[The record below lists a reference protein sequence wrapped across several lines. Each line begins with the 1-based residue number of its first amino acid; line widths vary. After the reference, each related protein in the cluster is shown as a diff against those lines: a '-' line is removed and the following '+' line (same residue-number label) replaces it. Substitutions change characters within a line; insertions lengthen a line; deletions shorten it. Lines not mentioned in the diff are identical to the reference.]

1 MSKSS
6 KSNYYEDKSDVI
18 VGIIALV
25 IIAMMFVWMIVAAN
39 NGSRYV
45 GKIVTAEEVRR
56 GRATT
61 LEYKTN
67 RPMKKG
73 ETVTWFVDGQ
83 QVGRYVVGSEN
94 TVEYTPVNCG
104 THVLEARIGKSF
116 KKTVQMNVLPPKLD
130 VIAQDET
137 ITYGDELPEFCCDAQ
152 GFLDCD
158 EPCNDWTC
166 ACTDAEGKIAVGTYS
181 IDVCGD
187 CKYKDYEVES
197 HSATLTVLPKAVSA
211 CEVYKTYDKTDKCQT
226 MFKLCGV
233 IEGDDVVAVCDFAKF
248 ADKNAG
254 EQTIVATNVR
264 LEGRDASN
272 YVLEGEIVG
281 KILPKPLS
289 VVGISAKN
297 KAYDGTTKATLNSL
311 GTLVG
316 VLPGDNV
323 AIGGMEARFDD
334 SEPGARS
341 IGIEATLVGADKN
354 NYVLKDFVLPDAEIF
369 EPSEQ

>member
-1 MSKSS
+1 M
-6 KSNYYEDKSDVI
+6 
-18 VGIIALV
+18 A
-25 IIAMMFVWMIVAAN
+25 
-39 NGSRYV
+39 
-45 GKIVTAEEVRR
+45 
-56 GRATT
+56 
-61 LEYKTN
+61 
-67 RPMKKG
+67 RPAK
-73 ETVTWFVDGQ
+73 
-83 QVGRYVVGSEN
+83 
-94 TVEYTPVNCG
+94 
-104 THVLEARIGKSF
+104 AGKSF

>member
-116 KKTVQMNVLPPKLD
+116 KK
-130 VIAQDET
+130 
-137 ITYGDELPEFCCDAQ
+137 
-152 GFLDCD
+152 
-158 EPCNDWTC
+158 PC
-166 ACTDAEGKIAVGTYS
+166 K
-181 IDVCGD
+181 
-187 CKYKDYEVES
+187 
-197 HSATLTVLPKAVSA
+197 
-211 CEVYKTYDKTDKCQT
+211 
-226 MFKLCGV
+226 
-233 IEGDDVVAVCDFAKF
+233 
-248 ADKNAG
+248 
-254 EQTIVATNVR
+254 
-264 LEGRDASN
+264 
-272 YVLEGEIVG
+272 
-281 KILPKPLS
+281 
-289 VVGISAKN
+289 
-297 KAYDGTTKATLNSL
+297 
-311 GTLVG
+311 
-316 VLPGDNV
+316 
-323 AIGGMEARFDD
+323 
-334 SEPGARS
+334 
-341 IGIEATLVGADKN
+341 
-354 NYVLKDFVLPDAEIF
+354 
-369 EPSEQ
+369 